1 MKSKL
6 LIFVVAFMLS
16 ASMYAQVSLSDFQ
29 KAKVV
34 WYGLNFTQAKLV
46 GSEGFTNPEVI
57 RNDYFE
63 KWNGLVVTEGDK
75 YDIKGAFNKSDM
87 SIDLEPVN
95 TANAKVDYNTLVT
108 NTTLTITKEDVQKAV
123 KAMKTNQAD
132 GYGICFVV
140 ESFDKMQEKGFVWVT
155 IFDAKTKNVLVAERL
170 SGDAG
175 GFGLRN
181 YWAASVYNV
190 IKTIK
195 SKKYKSWIQK

>member
-1 MKSKL
+1 MKNSVLML
-6 LIFVVAFMLS
+6 LVAVMS
-16 ASMYAQVSLSDFQ
+16 CVAAQAQIPLANFQ
-29 KAKVV
+29 KAKVM

-46 GSEGFTNPEVI
+46 GSEGFTDAEVI
-57 RNDYFE
+57 RNDYFQ

-75 YDIKGAFNKSDM
+75 YDVKGAFNKSDM
-87 SIDLEPVN
+87 TVDLEAVN
-95 TANAKVDYNTLVT
+95 TLNAKVDYTTLVT
-108 NTTLTITKEDVQKAV
+108 NTTHIIDKEDVQKAV
-123 KAMKTNQAD
+123 SAMKIGQTE

-140 ESFDKMQEKGFVWVT
+140 ESFDKMQEKGFIWVA
-155 IFDAKTKNVLVAERL
+155 IFDAKTKSILVTERI

-195 SKKYKSWIQK
+195 AKKYKSWIQK